1 MVAAEARCCIVVYL
15 LINSLII
22 TLASGTDVKL
32 LIMKYYFVS
41 VLSVHV
47 CMSFVCF
54 IGMLFTVTTHTCME
68 NLEMSAILTGISELY

>member
-32 LIMKYYFVS
+32 LIIDNEVLFCQCSECARLHVICLFYWHVVHGDHSHLYGKPGNVS
-41 VLSVHV
+41 D
-47 CMSFVCF
+47 FDR
-54 IGMLFTVTTHTCME
+54 
-68 NLEMSAILTGISELY
+68 YQ